1 MNKLEY
7 FRRKG
12 KLVHLEMDEDEI
24 WRKMFRAGLETIC
37 PVCGKMYIDHPYID
51 NVIDRSA
58 HGEETPF
65 LHLICDGSIVK
76 L

>member
-51 NVIDRSA
+51 NVLGFDD
-58 HGEETPF
+58 TPF